1 MKKTITTVLVL
12 LTALIGSSAFILQS
26 NNGIAG
32 YTGSPGEITCSGNGS
47 CHGGGSSATSGIT
60 ITAVPAFSVNIN
72 SDTEYMPDTTY
83 QITVQAS
90 AAGFTRYGFG
100 CEVLNTSNTNAGTLQ
115 NAGTGV
121 KFLNSGGKRNAV
133 HTTPKTGNAIASFT
147 FKWVAPSGGD
157 ATFYAI
163 ANAVNGNNNTGGD
176 FVIPPVSMNLVA
188 APTPT
193 PPPDTS
199 TVGLKENYFSPV
211 TAVSVYP
218 NPAASL
224 TNISYYS
231 KTSSMITVELIDIKG
246 VLVKQLYKQEE
257 TPGQHS
263 QLLNI
268 AGIESGVYFIRLLS
282 DNKKVSQKLVS
293 IQ

>member
-1 MKKTITTVLVL
+1 M
-12 LTALIGSSAFILQS
+12 
-26 NNGIAG
+26 
-32 YTGSPGEITCSGNGS
+32 
-47 CHGGGSSATSGIT
+47 
-60 ITAVPAFSVNIN
+60 
-72 SDTEYMPDTTY
+72 
-83 QITVQAS
+83 
-90 AAGFTRYGFG
+90 
-100 CEVLNTSNTNAGTLQ
+100 
-115 NAGTGV
+115 
-121 KFLNSGGKRNAV
+121 KFLNSAGKRNAV

-176 FVIPPVSMNLVA
+176 FVISPVSMNLVA
-188 APTPT
+188 APV
-193 PPPDTS
+193 PPPDTN
-199 TVGLKENYFSPV
+199 TVGIKENTFVPV
-211 TAVSVYP
+211 TGVSVYP
-218 NPAASL
+218 NPASSL

-231 KTSSMITVELIDIKG
+231 KTSSLITVELIDIKG